1 VEHHLNVI
9 AGSDWVIDTG
19 PGAGEEG
26 GRIVAAWAV
35 GFLPVEIARRR
46 HHAAGPNPDKRASMR
61 PPRYHFPDEVRS
73 ATREMA
79 AQTVRAGTVAS
90 TAEEMDAWIGQAPD
104 VREPLER
111 GGYTTE
117 FTAADLFPLYEV
129 MVEKAGGAV
138 PKAEVAA
145 PSSSPLNGA
154 MFAALAVAIAVI
166 VALVLTL
173 G

>member
-1 VEHHLNVI
+1 
-9 AGSDWVIDTG
+9 
-19 PGAGEEG
+19 
-26 GRIVAAWAV
+26 
-35 GFLPVEIARRR
+35 
-46 HHAAGPNPDKRASMR
+46 MR

-79 AQTVRAGTVAS
+79 AQTVRDGTVAG
-90 TAEEMDAWIGQAPD
+90 TPEELDAWILQARD

-111 GGYTTE
+111 GGYATE

-129 MVEKAGGAV
+129 MVEKAGGPA
-138 PKAEVAA
+138 PGAAAAA
-145 PSSSPLNGA
+145 PSRSRWSVGML
-154 MFAALAVAIAVI
+154 AAVALAIAVI

>member
-1 VEHHLNVI
+1 
-9 AGSDWVIDTG
+9 
-19 PGAGEEG
+19 
-26 GRIVAAWAV
+26 
-35 GFLPVEIARRR
+35 
-46 HHAAGPNPDKRASMR
+46 MR
-61 PPRYHFPDEVRS
+61 PPQYHFPDEVRT

-79 AQTVRAGTVAS
+79 AQTVRDGSVAGTP
-90 TAEEMDAWIGQAPD
+90 EELDAWILQAPD

-138 PKAEVAA
+138 PRAAEAAA
-145 PSSSPLNGA
+145 PSRTWWILGMIA
-154 MFAALAVAIAVI
+154 AVAVATAIA
-166 VALVLTL
+166 ALVLAL